1 MKEDIF
7 SKFQP
12 TKMVGD
18 DNKDVKS
25 KQMFPPT
32 VQERLI
38 GYILLW
44 IPIMYGENFG
54 YK

>member
-1 MKEDIF
+1 M
-7 SKFQP
+7 FQP

-25 KQMFPPT
+25 KQVLPTT

-38 GYILLW
+38 SYNTFMASYNVW
-44 IPIMYGENFG
+44 
-54 YK
+54 

>member
-1 MKEDIF
+1 MF
-7 SKFQP
+7 LP
-12 TKMVGD
+12 TKMIGD

-25 KQMFPPT
+25 KQVLPPT

-44 IPIMYGENFG
+44 LPINVCENFG

>member
-7 SKFQP
+7 STFQP

-25 KQMFPPT
+25 KQMLPAT

-38 GYILLW
+38 GYIL
-44 IPIMYGENFG
+44 PIMYGENFG